1 MKNHPAVRRPGMRA
15 TEWVILGLAVLAIL
29 VPFATGQWSP
39 VQGAFHAGTAPAVII
54 IVLTLVHA
62 WARRSG
68 VLGSSKYLAMFTMV
82 LAAWMAMSGF
92 VLREEAPYTWAMLVV
107 GILIFA
113 AATWEAIISPRSSE
127 GQRPLDPRT
136 QV

>member
-1 MKNHPAVRRPGMRA
+1 MNRAALRRPGMRA

-29 VPFATGQWSP
+29 VPFITGQWNP
-39 VQGAFHAGTAPAVII
+39 DQGAFHAGTAPAAII

-82 LAAWMAMSGF
+82 LAAWMALSGF
-92 VLREEAPYTWAMLVV
+92 ILREDPPYAWAMLVV
-107 GILIFA
+107 GILLFA
-113 AATWEAIISPRSSE
+113 AATWEAVISPRSSE
-127 GQRPLDPRT
+127 GRRPLDPRT

>member
-1 MKNHPAVRRPGMRA
+1 MRA
-15 TEWVILGLAVLAIL
+15 TEWAILALAVVAIL
-29 VPFATGQWSP
+29 VPFLTGQWSP
-39 VQGAFHAGTAPAVII
+39 MLAAFHAGTAPAFIV

-92 VLREEAPYTWAMLVV
+92 VLREDAAYAWAMLVV
-107 GILIFA
+107 GALIFA
-113 AATWEAIISPRSSE
+113 AATWEAILSPRSSE
-127 GQRPLDPRT
+127 GRRPLDPRT